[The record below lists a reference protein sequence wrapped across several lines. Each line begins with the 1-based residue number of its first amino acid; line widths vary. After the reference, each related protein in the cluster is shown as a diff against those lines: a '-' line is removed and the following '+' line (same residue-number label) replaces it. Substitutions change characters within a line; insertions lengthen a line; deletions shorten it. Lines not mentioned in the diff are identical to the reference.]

1 MFYRQGL
8 EKATAVHAMQSAHA
22 DNQPQFNHPDAA
34 TRPMFASLP
43 QGVKQHLC
51 ATALIGAAC
60 TLLLSFPSLAGMR
73 EGILAYQQNQFEQAA
88 SEFNAL
94 VPLQHGS
101 AMYYLAVMAY
111 KGQGRPV
118 DVVDAAALFQLAS
131 EQYLPAT
138 QYDKARKY
146 AKSLPQQF
154 SEQQRRAYAERLTQ
168 LRQQSIAQQV
178 VDVKGA
184 DVQGRA
190 SSDKSFSHQS
200 RKVVHRVD
208 PAYPPSAVK
217 LGHNGSVYTRLLVNP
232 AGQVVVADVVNQD
245 VPKDFAN
252 ATLHAVKQWRY
263 EASNMPSVIM
273 VGMSFLLDDDIFDA
287 KNVGA
292 FIKRYDVW
300 QNAEAGS
307 QQHQYTLALALEQAT
322 TRNDLIA
329 APSQPPITDFKL
341 PKSFAKPEAPRM
353 ELALSGPK
361 QQLRTDVEVNEQG
374 VITGVESAK
383 DHAFFI
389 SKSLFS
395 NKERDAIK
403 KRLNIATIAGTYRV
417 NVSSQGKIEVQRL
430 SNIAVEYTVSHW
442 YEQAARGGDVQA
454 QQLLSASDPKWLSY
468 LAQQNDK
475 QALAWQ
481 AASLWL
487 DGQSTKAQQQLD
499 KAIAQGYTPA
509 NDILTILKAQVA
521 AAPSSTATGTTG
533 L

>member
-8 EKATAVHAMQSAHA
+8 EKATAVHAMQSTHA
-22 DNQPQFNHPDAA
+22 DNQLHSTRPDAA

-43 QGVKQHLC
+43 QGIKQHLC

-73 EGILAYQQNQFEQAA
+73 EGVLAYQQNQFEQAA

-138 QYDKARKY
+138 QYEKARKY

-154 SEQQRRAYAERLTQ
+154 SEQQRSAYAERLTQ

-178 VDVKGA
+178 VDVKGT

-190 SSDKSFSHQS
+190 SIAKSFSNMS

-208 PAYPPSAVK
+208 PSYPPSAAK
-217 LGHNGSVYTRLLVNP
+217 LGQSAWINVRLLVNP

-245 VPKDFAN
+245 IPKDFAK

-263 EASNMPSVIM
+263 ETSNMPSAITVN
-273 VGMSFLLDDDIFDA
+273 FRYALDRDHFDA
-287 KNVGA
+287 KKVSA
-292 FIKRYDVW
+292 FINRHEVW
-300 QNAEAGS
+300 QHAAAGS
-307 QQHQYTLALALEQAT
+307 QQHQYTLAIALEQAT
-322 TRNDLIA
+322 SRTDFITA
-329 APSQPPITDFKL
+329 SSQPPITDFKL
-341 PKSFAKPEAPRM
+341 PKSFANPPPSWM
-353 ELALSGPK
+353 ELALSGPQ
-361 QQLRTDVEVNEQG
+361 QQLRTQVEVNAQG

-395 NKERDAIK
+395 NNERDAIK
-403 KRLNIATIAGTYRV
+403 KKLNISTIAGSYRV
-417 NVSSQGKIEVQRL
+417 NVSAQGKMEVQRL
-430 SNIAVEYTVSHW
+430 SSIAAEYTVSHW

-454 QQLLSASDPKWLSY
+454 QQLLSVSDPKWLSY
-468 LAQQNDK
+468 LAQQNNK

-481 AASLWL
+481 AVNLWL
-487 DGQSTKAQQQLD
+487 DGQSSKAQQQLEN
-499 KAIAQGYTPA
+499 AVAQGYTPA
-509 NDILTILKAQVA
+509 NDILTVLKAQVA
-521 AAPSSTATGTTG
+521 VAPSSTVTATTG